1 MYVTGI
7 VCYDDG
13 CHLRRYARNPIRSK
27 LSIATTK
34 LASLNIVIDK
44 LHFTGHIDS
53 WCHANCNP
61 YEVDD
66 LKQVKAYIYV
76 RFHTIGT

>member
-1 MYVTGI
+1 MYATRI

-13 CHLRRYARNPIRSK
+13 CHLRRYARNPIRSS
-27 LSIATTK
+27 LSTAATK
-34 LASLNIVIDK
+34 LASLSIVNDK
-44 LHFTGHIDS
+44 LHFAGHTDS

-66 LKQVKAYIYV
+66 LKQVKAYIN
-76 RFHTIGT
+76 TQDCMQ